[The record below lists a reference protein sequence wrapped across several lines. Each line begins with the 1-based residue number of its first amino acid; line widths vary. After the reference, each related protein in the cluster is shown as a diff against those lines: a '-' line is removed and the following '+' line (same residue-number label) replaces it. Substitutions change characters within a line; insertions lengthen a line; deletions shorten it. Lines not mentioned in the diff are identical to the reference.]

1 MGIDLNQT
9 TTYEHNKA
17 DSDFIDRQILNINY
31 LDIESQIQPVADKQ
45 LWLDYDIQGIQTTY
59 KEILEMVHFLKES
72 SIQKWCDLG
81 AGYGRLGFV
90 VGVICQPS
98 EFIGIE
104 YAQLRVNEGNR
115 LYERM
120 NLSQCRLVQADLA
133 DEHLDLPLSEVY
145 FIYDFG
151 SHADVEIVLKKLQV
165 IATCQKIVVI
175 ARGRAVRRWI
185 LSDYPW
191 LGQVNSPQHFEN
203 WSVFYS

>member
-9 TTYEHNKA
+9 TTYEQNKA
-17 DSDFIDRQILNINY
+17 DSELIDRQILNIDY
-31 LDIESQIQPVADKQ
+31 LDIENQIQPVANKQ
-45 LWLDYDIQGIQTTY
+45 LWLNYDIQGIQTTY
-59 KEILEMVHFLKES
+59 KEILEMIHFFKES

-90 VGVICQPS
+90 VGVVCEPS
-98 EFIGIE
+98 EFIGLE
-104 YAQLRVNEGNR
+104 YAQLRVNEANR
-115 LYERM
+115 LYKLM
-120 NLSQCRLVQADLA
+120 DLSQCRLVQADLA
-133 DEHLDLPLSEVY
+133 DEHFDLPLSEVY

-151 SHADVEIVLKKLQV
+151 SRPDVEIVLKKLQV
-165 IATCQKIVVI
+165 IAASHKIIVI